1 MLLNG
6 LNLTDDEKLFQKTLD
21 TLRGV
26 LGRPSH
32 HPVSSQRVTR
42 NSVILESLAQKIRA
56 NESKLAH
63 MMVEQTHRPL
73 ASCLTEVR
81 RSVQTLEKTRD
92 AAHKLCE
99 PRAYDF
105 SDALQG
111 GHTSLSQRFTYAP
124 LFAITP
130 FNFPLNLT
138 LHKIAPA
145 IALGVP
151 FICKPP
157 LQSLE
162 LFSLINDWLVECG
175 LESDS
180 FAFYFASNEGVS
192 RALDRLPAP
201 LISFTGSRQVGFQLK
216 QKYWDRRLIL
226 ELGSTA
232 TSIVCNDVPKWELE
246 RLSQDLAKSAFGNSG
261 QSCISLQHLLLE
273 NDIADDLIAHLKYTA
288 STLARE
294 RDPNSPET
302 VVGPLVGRAAFDKAL
317 NLLNQAL
324 ECGAQVWS
332 AGEHN
337 PVEHQ
342 LAPTIVIYPN
352 TQARTLDQIRL
363 TREEAFAPIVCVHR
377 VPQNTNVEKL
387 ADLVQRFD
395 ANIHASIFTY
405 QSKRARQ
412 FYETLPS
419 RTVLWN
425 EVPSWRADEMPYGG
439 IQFSWNEGRLQNAGL
454 LGDEG
459 PYQTMLE
466 LTVERLFV
474 LP

>member
-21 TLRGV
+21 TLSTV
-26 LGRPSH
+26 LNRPAN
-32 HPVSSQRVTR
+32 HPVTSQRVTR
-42 NSVILESLAQKIRA
+42 NCGILEGLVHKLKT
-56 NESKLAH
+56 NESSIAQL
-63 MMVEQTHRPL
+63 MVEQTHRPL
-73 ASCLTEVR
+73 AGCLTEVR
-81 RSVQTLEKTRD
+81 RSIQTLEKARD

-111 GHTSLSQRFTYAP
+111 GHSAMSQRFTFAP

-145 IALGVP
+145 IALGLP
-151 FICKPP
+151 FVCKPP

-162 LFSLINDWLVECG
+162 LFSLLNDWLIECG

-180 FAFYFASNEGVS
+180 FAFYFASNEGV
-192 RALDRLPAP
+192 AKAMDRLPLP
-201 LISFTGSRQVGFQLK
+201 LISFTGSKQVGFQLK
-216 QKYWDRRLIL
+216 QKYWDRKLIL

-232 TSIVCNDVPKWELE
+232 MGVVCNDVPKWELE
-246 RLSQDLAKSAFGNSG
+246 RLSQDLAKSGFANSG

-273 NDIADDLIAHLKYTA
+273 SDVCDDLISHLKHTA
-288 STLARE
+288 SNIARS
-294 RDPNSPET
+294 RDPKSLET
-302 VVGPLVGRAAFDKAL
+302 LTGPLLGRAAFDKAL
-317 NLLNQAL
+317 DLLNQAL

-337 PVEHQ
+337 PSEHH
-342 LAPTIVIYPN
+342 LAPTLVIYPN
-352 TQARTLDQIRL
+352 CQARTLDQIRL
-363 TREEAFAPIVCVHR
+363 TREEAFAPLICIHKLPGNMSVD
-377 VPQNTNVEKL
+377 KL
-387 ADLVQRFD
+387 AELMQRFD
-395 ANIHASIFTY
+395 ANIHASVFTY
-405 QSKRARQ
+405 QNKRARQ
-412 FYETLPS
+412 LYEVVPS
-419 RTVLWN
+419 RSVLWN
-425 EVPSWRADEMPYGG
+425 EIPSWRADEMPYGG
-439 IQFSWNEGRLQNAGL
+439 VQLSWHNGRLQNAGL

>member
-6 LNLTDDEKLFQKTLD
+6 LNLTDDEKLFQKSLEP
-21 TLRGV
+21 LRAILTRQV
-26 LGRPSH
+26 RS
-32 HPVSSQRVTR
+32 PVTSQRVMR
-42 NSVILESLAQKIRA
+42 NCAILDKFAEKIRE
-56 NESKLAH
+56 NQDKLAR

-73 ASCLTEVR
+73 SACLTEVK

-92 AAHKLCE
+92 AAHRLCE

-111 GHTSLSQRFTYAP
+111 AHTAMSQRFTFAP

-145 IALGVP
+145 IALGLP

-162 LFSLINDWLVECG
+162 LFALISDWLCEAG
-175 LESDS
+175 AENDS
-180 FAFYFASNEGVS
+180 FAFYFVSNEGAAK
-192 RALDRLPAP
+192 ALERLPAP
-201 LISFTGSRQVGFQLK
+201 LISFTGSRKVGFELR

-232 TSIVCNDVPKWELE
+232 LSLVCGDVPKWELE
-246 RLSQDLAKSAFGNSG
+246 RLSQDLARSSFGNSG

-273 NDIADDLIAHLKYTA
+273 NEVCDDLIAHMKHTA
-288 STLARE
+288 SSIARE
-294 RDPNSPET
+294 RNPQSPET
-302 VVGPLVGRAAFDKAL
+302 LSGPLVGRAAFEKTMQ
-317 NLLNQAL
+317 LLNQAL

-337 PVEHQ
+337 PSEHHI
-342 LAPTIVIYPN
+342 APTLVIYPN
-352 TQARTLDQIRL
+352 TQGKTLEQIQL
-363 TREEAFAPIVCVHR
+363 TREEVFAPVICIHR
-377 VPQNTNVEKL
+377 VPSNTTTEKL
-387 ADLVQRFD
+387 NEVLQKFD
-395 ANIHASIFTY
+395 ANIHSSIFTY

-412 FYETLPS
+412 FYESIPS

-425 EVPSWRADEMPYGG
+425 EIPSWRADEMPYGG
-439 IQFSWNEGRLQNAGL
+439 VGLTWSDGHLQNAGL

>member
-1 MLLNG
+1 MIING
-6 LNLTDDEKLFQKTLD
+6 LNLTEDEKLFQKTLEP
-21 TLRGV
+21 LRGI
-26 LGRPSH
+26 LSRPSH
-32 HPVSSQRVTR
+32 LPVSSQRVTR
-42 NSVILESLAQKIRA
+42 NCAVLEGLAQKIRA
-56 NESKLAH
+56 HEEKLASL
-63 MMVEQTHRPL
+63 MVDQTHRPL
-73 ASCLTEVR
+73 SSCLTEVR

-92 AAHKLCE
+92 AAHRLCE

-111 GHTSLSQRFTYAP
+111 GHTALSQRFTFSP

-145 IALGVP
+145 IALGLP

-162 LFSLINDWLVECG
+162 LFGLINDWLIECG
-175 LESDS
+175 LESES

-192 RALDRLPAP
+192 RSLERLPAP
-201 LISFTGSRQVGFQLK
+201 LISFTGSHAVGMQLK
-216 QKYWDRRLIL
+216 EKYWDRKLIL

-232 TSIVCNDVPKWELE
+232 LSLVCNDVPKWELE
-246 RLSQDLAKSAFGNSG
+246 RLSQDICRSAFGNSG
-261 QSCISLQHLLLE
+261 QSCISLQHLFLE
-273 NDIADDLIAHLKYTA
+273 NDIAEDMISHLKHTA
-288 STLARE
+288 AALARH
-294 RDPNSPET
+294 RDPKNPET
-302 VVGPLVGRAAFDKAL
+302 LSGPLVGRAAFEK
-317 NLLNQAL
+317 NMQLLNQAL

-337 PVEHQ
+337 TSEHH
-342 LAPTIVIYPN
+342 LAPTLVIYPN
-352 TQARTLDQIRL
+352 AQARTMEQIRL
-363 TREEAFAPIVCVHR
+363 TREEVFGPVLCLHR
-377 VPQNTNVEKL
+377 VPQNTSAEKL
-387 ADLVQRFD
+387 TDLLQHID
-395 ANIHASIFTY
+395 ANIHASVFTY
-405 QSKRARQ
+405 QNKKARHI
-412 FYETLPS
+412 FENLPC

-439 IQFSWNEGRLQNAGL
+439 VHLSWSDGRLQNAGL

-459 PYQTMLE
+459 PYQTMHE

-474 LP
+474 FP

>member
-6 LNLTDDEKLFQKTLD
+6 LNLTDDEKLFQKSLEV
-21 TLRGV
+21 LRGILTRQV
-26 LGRPSH
+26 RS
-32 HPVSSQRVTR
+32 PVTSQRVMR
-42 NSVILESLAQKIRA
+42 NSGVLEKLADKLRNNEDKLAQ
-56 NESKLAH
+56 
-63 MMVEQTHRPL
+63 MMVAQTHRPIS
-73 ASCLTEVR
+73 SCLTEIR

-111 GHTSLSQRFTYAP
+111 GHTAMSQRFTYAP

-145 IALGVP
+145 LALGLP
-151 FICKPP
+151 FVCKPP
-157 LQSLE
+157 LQSLD
-162 LFSLINDWLVECG
+162 LFSLLNDWLI
-175 LESDS
+175 ESGADTDS
-180 FAFYFASNEGVS
+180 FAFYFASNEGVAK
-192 RALDRLPAP
+192 ALERLPAP
-201 LISFTGSRQVGFQLK
+201 LISFTGSRKVGFELK
-216 QKYWDRRLIL
+216 QKYWDRKLIL

-232 TSIVCNDVPKWELE
+232 LSLICQDVPKWELE
-246 RLSQDLAKSAFGNSG
+246 RLSQDLTRSAFGNSG

-273 NDIADDLIAHLKYTA
+273 NDICDDMIAHLKHSA
-288 STLARE
+288 ANLARM
-294 RDPNSPET
+294 RDPMSPET
-302 VVGPLVGRAAFDKAL
+302 VVGPLIGRAAFDKAL
-317 NLLNQAL
+317 QLLNQAL

-337 PVEHQ
+337 QNEHH
-342 LAPTIVIYPN
+342 LAPTLVIYPN
-352 TQARTLDQIRL
+352 IQSKTLEQIRL
-363 TREEAFAPIVCVHR
+363 TREEAFAPIVCIHK
-377 VPQNTNVEKL
+377 VPNNTSGDKL
-387 ADLVQRFD
+387 NDILQKFD
-395 ANIHASIFTY
+395 ANIHASVFTY
-405 QSKRARQ
+405 QNKRARQ
-412 FYETLPS
+412 LYETLPS

-425 EVPSWRADEMPYGG
+425 EIPSWRADEMPYGG
-439 IQFSWNEGRLQNAGL
+439 VGLTWSDGHLQNAGL

>member
-6 LNLTDDEKLFQKTLD
+6 LNQTDDEKLFQKTMD

-26 LGRPSH
+26 LTRPCNQ
-32 HPVSSQRVTR
+32 PVTSQRVAR
-42 NSVILESLAQKIRA
+42 NSAVLEGLAQRIKTHETR
-56 NESKLAH
+56 LAQL
-63 MMVEQTHRPL
+63 MVEQTHRPIS
-73 ASCLTEVR
+73 SCLMEVR
-81 RSVQTLEKTRD
+81 RSIQTLEKARD
-92 AAHKLCE
+92 AALKLCE

-111 GHTSLSQRFTYAP
+111 GHTSMSQRFTFAP

-145 IALGVP
+145 IALGLP

-162 LFSLINDWLVECG
+162 LFTLINDWLVECG
-175 LESDS
+175 LEAGS
-180 FAFYFASNEGVS
+180 FAFYFASNEAVS
-192 RALDRLPAP
+192 RAMERLPAP

-232 TSIVCNDVPKWELE
+232 TAIVCQDVPKWELE
-246 RLSQDLAKSAFGNSG
+246 RLSQDLARSAFGNSG
-261 QSCISLQHLLLE
+261 QSCISLQHLVLE
-273 NDIADDLIAHLKYTA
+273 NEVCDDLIAHLKHTA
-288 STLARE
+288 SNFSRF
-294 RDPNSPET
+294 RDPMSQDT
-302 VVGPLVGRAAFDKAL
+302 IAGPLVGRAAFEKSL

-337 PVEHQ
+337 PVEHH
-342 LAPTIVIYPN
+342 LAPTLVIYPN
-352 TQARTLDQIRL
+352 TQVRTLDQIRL
-363 TREEAFAPIVCVHR
+363 TREEAFAPIVCIHR
-377 VPQNTNVEKL
+377 VPSNTAQDKV
-387 ADLVQRFD
+387 ADIVQRFD
-395 ANIHASIFTY
+395 SNIHASVFTY

-412 FYETLPS
+412 LYENLPC

-425 EVPSWRADEMPYGG
+425 EIPSWRADEMPYGG
-439 IQFSWNEGRLQNAGL
+439 LSLSWNDGRLQNAGL